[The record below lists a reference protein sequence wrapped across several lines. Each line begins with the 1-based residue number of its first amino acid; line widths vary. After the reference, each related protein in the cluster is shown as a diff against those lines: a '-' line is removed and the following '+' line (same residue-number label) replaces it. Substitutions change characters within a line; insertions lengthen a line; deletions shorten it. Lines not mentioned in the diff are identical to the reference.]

1 MQINKHKY
9 NTDTSRAVV
18 CLTALRASALSEN
31 LKRPIN
37 FEIFDIKKSNKS
49 LGFFL
54 TFKSEAI
61 TKHRFSFPCVPI
73 ISILLFRPTILLSRG
88 VALLCL
94 DEY

>member
-37 FEIFDIKKSNKS
+37 VEIFDIKKSNKS
-49 LGFFL
+49 LVFYL

-61 TKHRFSFPCVPI
+61 TKHRFSFP
-73 ISILLFRPTILLSRG
+73 
-88 VALLCL
+88 
-94 DEY
+94 